1 MKKTME
7 LTTAVALIALA
18 WPVLAESFK
27 VKVDVQDCPEPGA
40 SSPSKFPKGA
50 EKAAER
56 YFKFAEKT
64 HPVLLSS
71 GRAALLG
78 QQKKAYVG
86 EDMLEDLD
94 LAMGPIPADAIQTE
108 DKDVDYAV
116 RANKARNSFV
126 LMIVNRK
133 KENLTAEVELKRGKM
148 YEPVY
153 RQVYSEDGG
162 KTWTTAAWQPPREA
176 DVYPWT
182 VEVPANSVETVT
194 IPLRK

>member
-1 MKKTME
+1 MKMKIG
-7 LTTAVALIALA
+7 LAVTLVSAVMACPA
-18 WPVLAESFK
+18 FAESFK
-27 VKVDVQDCPEPGA
+27 ISVDLQERPEPGA
-40 SSPSKFPKGA
+40 STPTKFPKGA

-64 HPVLLSS
+64 HPVLMSS
-71 GRAALLG
+71 GHAALLG
-78 QQKKAYVG
+78 QQKKADVG
-86 EDMLEDLD
+86 EDMLDELD
-94 LAMGPIPADAIQTE
+94 MGSVAADTIQKV

-116 RANKARNSFV
+116 RANGGRKSFV

-148 YEPVY
+148 LEPVY

-162 KTWTTAAWQPPREA
+162 KTWTTAAWQPPRST

-182 VEVPANSVETVT
+182 VEVPSNSVETVT
-194 IPLRK
+194 IYLK

>member
-1 MKKTME
+1 MKSF
-7 LTTAVALIALA
+7 AVVLLASLAMAL
-18 WPVLAESFK
+18 PVRADSFK
-27 VKVDVQDCPEPGA
+27 IKVDLQDRPDPGA
-40 SSPSKFPKGA
+40 SAPSKFPKGA
-50 EKAAER
+50 EKASER

-78 QQKKAYVG
+78 QQKKADVG

-162 KTWTTAAWQPPREA
+162 KTWTTAAWQPPRAA
-176 DVYPWT
+176 DIYPWT

-194 IPLRK
+194 IYLR

>member
-27 VKVDVQDCPEPGA
+27 VKVDLQDRPEPGA
-40 SSPSKFPKGA
+40 SAPSKFPKGA
-50 EKAAER
+50 EKASER

-71 GRAALLG
+71 GHAALLG
-78 QQKKAYVG
+78 QQKKADVG

-94 LAMGPIPADAIQTE
+94 MGPVSADVIQKV

-162 KTWTTAAWQPPREA
+162 KTWTTAAWQPPRAA

-194 IPLRK
+194 LYLK

>member
-1 MKKTME
+1 MDPDSVDDFIGN
-7 LTTAVALIALA
+7 LLVA
-18 WPVLAESFK
+18 
-27 VKVDVQDCPEPGA
+27 
-40 SSPSKFPKGA
+40 
-50 EKAAER
+50 
-56 YFKFAEKT
+56 
-64 HPVLLSS
+64 
-71 GRAALLG
+71 
-78 QQKKAYVG
+78 VG

-94 LAMGPIPADAIQTE
+94 MGPVSADVIQKV

-148 YEPVY
+148 LEPVY

-162 KTWTTAAWQPPREA
+162 KTWTTAAWQPPRAA

-182 VEVPANSVETVT
+182 LEVPSNSVETVT
-194 IPLRK
+194 IYLK